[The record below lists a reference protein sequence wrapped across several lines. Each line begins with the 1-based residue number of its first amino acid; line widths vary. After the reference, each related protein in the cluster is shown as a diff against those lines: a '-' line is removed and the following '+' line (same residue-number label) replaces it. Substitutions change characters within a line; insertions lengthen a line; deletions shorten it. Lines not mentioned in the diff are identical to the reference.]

1 MCGICGIKFQNSQ
14 SDDQIKDKF
23 LKVLNNLHHRG
34 PDSQK
39 YYYDENFYI
48 GATRLKI
55 LDLDKRSDMPM
66 VFDNLII
73 SFNGEIYNFL
83 EIKEKLVSIGEK
95 FITTSDTE
103 VILRLFKNYRF
114 ESFKMLEGMYAICI
128 YDLKT
133 KEIILARDTFGIKP
147 LYYSFFEN
155 KFIFSSELKSIVKV
169 FQELDK
175 INFNSCFSYLVK
187 GSILEPNTPYKNILS
202 LKPGCILIIQNNL
215 NYEIRSIETVS
226 SIIRNSENSEKI
238 YTKDD
243 LFHELNKQIIKHT
256 QSDVP
261 LALMLSSGIDSI
273 YIQKILNNSITP
285 HTLSYEFCKE
295 TKDDEIKEIKKNF
308 DLNNHITYYVKDS
321 EILNLNTSFN
331 NLSDTLSVDGLQF
344 LLISK
349 FIHNNNFKV
358 ALSGFGGDEI
368 FNSYPSYKYLR
379 FLNNFKKIIPSRLA
393 YLIDFNHHK
402 IQKLS
407 NLIKS
412 VDNLEEMYVHFRSI
426 FSKKDAISFFK
437 KNQILIEENEINL
450 SEKIS
455 EYTSDIKF
463 INNKIKSLEMNVY
476 LRDQVLKDLDWAS
489 MKYSLEIRVP
499 FLTKSLLKISS
510 SKYLVDSLRKDDL
523 FFYAGLKKTKYYQNY
538 AKKGFATPAGI
549 NKKQKEFVET
559 NLNKFI
565 SEHQKK

>member
-14 SDDQIKDKF
+14 SNNEIKEKF
-23 LKVLNNLHHRG
+23 LKVLNNVHHRG
-34 PDSQK
+34 PDSQN
-39 YYYDENFYI
+39 YYHDENLYI
-48 GATRLKI
+48 GTTRLKI

-66 VFDNLII
+66 KFDGLII

-83 EIKEKLVSIGEK
+83 EIKEKLISIGEK

-147 LYYSFFEN
+147 LYYSFFDN

-169 FQELDK
+169 FKNLNK
-175 INFNSCFSYLVK
+175 INYNSCFDYLIK

-202 LKPGCILIIQNNL
+202 LKPGNILIVQDNL
-215 NYEIRSIETVS
+215 DFKIKNIETVT
-226 SIIRNSENSEKI
+226 SIIRDSENSEII

-243 LFHELNKQIIKHT
+243 FFHELNKQIIKHT

-273 YIQKILNNSITP
+273 YIQRILNNLITP
-285 HTLSYEFCKE
+285 FTLGYEFCKK
-295 TKDDEIKEIKKNF
+295 TKDDEINEIKKNF
-308 DLNNHITYYVKDS
+308 NLNNHISYYEKDN
-321 EILNLNTSFN
+321 EILNLNANFN
-331 NLSDTLSVDGLQF
+331 NLSDTLSIDGLQF
-344 LLISK
+344 LLISQ
-349 FIHNNNFKV
+349 FIHKNNFKV
-358 ALSGFGGDEI
+358 ALGGFGGDEI

-379 FLNNFKKIIPSRLA
+379 FFNNFKKIIPKKLSV
-393 YLIDFNHHK
+393 LINFNHHK
-402 IQKLS
+402 LQKLS
-407 NLIKS
+407 NLIKN
-412 VDNLEEMYVHFRSI
+412 VDNLEEMYVNFRSI
-426 FSKKDAISFFK
+426 FNKKDAISFCK
-437 KNQILIEENEINL
+437 KNGILIEVNEINL
-450 SEKIS
+450 SKKIT

-510 SKYLVDSLRKDDL
+510 SKYLVNSLKKDDL
-523 FFYAGLKKTKYYQNY
+523 FFYAGFSKTKYYQNY
-538 AKKGFATPAGI
+538 IKKGFSTPSNI
-549 NKKQKEFVET
+549 NKKQKEFLVS

-565 SEHQKK
+565 KEHQ

>member
-14 SDDQIKDKF
+14 SDNEIKEKF
-23 LKVLNNLHHRG
+23 LKVLNNIHHRG

-39 YYYDENFYI
+39 YYHNENFYV
-48 GATRLKI
+48 GTTRLKI

-73 SFNGEIYNFL
+73 SYNGEIYNFL

-147 LYYSFFEN
+147 LYYSFFKN

-169 FQELDK
+169 FKNLDE
-175 INFNSCFSYLVK
+175 INYNACFDYLMK

-202 LKPGCILIIQNNL
+202 LKPGNILIVQDNL
-215 NYEIRSIETVS
+215 DYKIRDIETVT
-226 SIIRNSENSEKI
+226 SIIRDSENSEAI

-243 LFHELNKQIIKHT
+243 FFHELNKQIIKHT

-261 LALMLSSGIDSI
+261 LALMLSSGIDSV
-273 YIQKILNNSITP
+273 YIQKILNNLITP
-285 HTLSYEFCKE
+285 FTLSYEFCKK
-295 TKDDEIKEIKKNF
+295 TKDDEINEIKKNF
-308 DLNNHITYYVKDS
+308 NLNNHITYYAKDD
-321 EILNLNTSFN
+321 ELLNLCDNFN
-331 NLSDTLSVDGLQF
+331 NFSDTLSIDGLQF

-358 ALSGFGGDEI
+358 ALGGFGGDEI
-368 FNSYPSYKYLR
+368 LNSYPSYKYLR
-379 FLNNFKKIIPSRLA
+379 FFNNFKKIIPKKLST
-393 YLIDFNHHK
+393 LINFNHHK
-402 IQKLS
+402 LQKLS
-407 NLIKS
+407 NLIKNA
-412 VDNLEEMYVHFRSI
+412 DNLEEMYVNFRSI
-426 FSKKDAISFFK
+426 FNKKDAISFCK
-437 KNQILIEENEINL
+437 ENGILIDVNEINL
-450 SEKIS
+450 SKKIM

-489 MKYSLEIRVP
+489 MKYSIELRVP

-510 SKYLVDSLRKDDL
+510 SKYLVNSLKKDDL
-523 FFYAGLKKTKYYQNY
+523 FYYAGLSKTKYYQNY
-538 AKKGFATPAGI
+538 VKKGFSTPSNI
-549 NKKQKEFVET
+549 NKKQKEFLVS

-565 SEHQKK
+565 KEHQ

>member
-155 KFIFSSELKSIVKV
+155 KFIFSSELKSITKV
-169 FQELDK
+169 FLSLDK
-175 INFNSCFSYLVK
+175 INYNYCLDYLIK
-187 GSILEPNTPYKNILS
+187 GSTLEPNTPFKNILS
-202 LKPGCILIIQNNL
+202 LKAGNILIVQNNL
-215 NYEIRSIETVS
+215 DYKIKSIETVT
-226 SIIRNSENSEKI
+226 SIIRDSENSEVI

-243 LFHELNKQIIKHT
+243 FFHELNNQIIKHT

-273 YIQKILNNSITP
+273 YLQKILNNLITP
-285 HTLSYEFCKE
+285 FTLSYEFCKN
-295 TKDDEIKEIKKNF
+295 TKNDEINEIKKNF
-308 DLNNHITYYVKDS
+308 SLNNHITHYAKNN
-321 EILNLNTSFN
+321 EILNLNENFN
-331 NLSDTLSVDGLQF
+331 NLSDTLSIDGLQF
-344 LLISK
+344 LLISQ

-379 FLNNFKKIIPSRLA
+379 FFNKFKKFIPKKISC
-393 YLIDFNHHK
+393 LINFNYFK
-402 IQKLS
+402 LQKLS
-407 NLIKS
+407 NLIGNA
-412 VDNLEEMYVHFRSI
+412 DNLEEMYINFRSI
-426 FSKKDAISFFK
+426 FNKKDAISFFK
-437 KNQILIEENEINL
+437 ENRILIQDNEINL
-450 SEKIS
+450 SKRIM

-510 SKYLVDSLRKDDL
+510 SKYLVNSLKKNDL
-523 FFYAGLKKTKYYQNY
+523 FLYAGLKNTKYYKNY
-538 AKKGFATPAGI
+538 VKRGFSTPSNI
-549 NKKQKEFVET
+549 NKKQKEFLVT

-565 SEHQKK
+565 KEHQ

>member
-14 SDDQIKDKF
+14 SNNEIKEKF
-23 LKVLNNLHHRG
+23 LKVLNNVHHRG
-34 PDSQK
+34 PDSQN
-39 YYYDENFYI
+39 YYHDENLYI
-48 GATRLKI
+48 GTTRLKI

-66 VFDNLII
+66 KFDGLII

-83 EIKEKLVSIGEK
+83 EIKEKLISIGEK

-147 LYYSFFEN
+147 LYYSFFDN

-169 FQELDK
+169 FKNLNK
-175 INFNSCFSYLVK
+175 INYNSCFDYLIK

-202 LKPGCILIIQNNL
+202 LKPGNILIVQDNL
-215 NYEIRSIETVS
+215 DFKIKNIETVT
-226 SIIRNSENSEKI
+226 SIIRDSENSEII

-243 LFHELNKQIIKHT
+243 FFHELNKQIIKHT

-273 YIQKILNNSITP
+273 YIQRILNNLITP
-285 HTLSYEFCKE
+285 FTLGYEFCKK
-295 TKDDEIKEIKKNF
+295 TKDDEINEIKKNF
-308 DLNNHITYYVKDS
+308 NLNNHISYYAKDN
-321 EILNLNTSFN
+321 EILNLNANFN
-331 NLSDTLSVDGLQF
+331 NLSDTLSIDGLQF
-344 LLISK
+344 LLISQ
-349 FIHNNNFKV
+349 FIHKNNFKV
-358 ALSGFGGDEI
+358 ALGGFGGDEI

-379 FLNNFKKIIPSRLA
+379 FFNNFKKIIPKKLSV
-393 YLIDFNHHK
+393 LINFNHHK
-402 IQKLS
+402 LQKLS
-407 NLIKS
+407 NLIKN
-412 VDNLEEMYVHFRSI
+412 VDNLEEMYVNFRSI
-426 FSKKDAISFFK
+426 FNKKDAISFCK
-437 KNQILIEENEINL
+437 KNGILIEVNEINL
-450 SEKIS
+450 SKKIT

-510 SKYLVDSLRKDDL
+510 SKYLVNSLKKDDL
-523 FFYAGLKKTKYYQNY
+523 FFYAGFSKTKYYQNY
-538 AKKGFATPAGI
+538 IKKGFSTPSNI
-549 NKKQKEFVET
+549 NKKQKEFLVS

-565 SEHQKK
+565 KEHQ

>member
-1 MCGICGIKFQNSQ
+1 MCGICGIKFKDRHS
-14 SDDQIKDKF
+14 SDEIKEKF
-23 LKVLNNLHHRG
+23 LSVLNNIHHRG
-34 PDSQK
+34 PDSQN
-39 YYYDENFYI
+39 YYQGENIYI
-48 GATRLKI
+48 GTTRLKI

-66 VFDNLII
+66 IIDDLII

-83 EIKEKLVSIGEK
+83 EIKQKLLSIGEK

-103 VILRLFKNYRF
+103 VILKLFKNYRF
-114 ESFKMLEGMYAICI
+114 ESFKMLEGMYAISI

-155 KFIFSSELKSIVKV
+155 KFIFSSELKSIIKV

-175 INFNSCFSYLVK
+175 INFNSCFSYLIK
-187 GSILEPNTPYKNILS
+187 GSILEPNTPYKNIIS
-202 LKPGCILIIQNNL
+202 LKPGCILIVQNNL
-215 NYEIRSIETVS
+215 DYEVKNIETIA

-285 HTLSYEFCKE
+285 FTLSYEFCKE
-295 TKDDEIKEIKKNF
+295 TRDDEIYEIKKNF
-308 DLNNHITYYVKDS
+308 NLNNHITYYAKNS
-321 EILNLNTSFN
+321 EILNFNTNFN
-331 NLSDTLSVDGLQF
+331 DLSDTLSLDGLQF
-344 LLISK
+344 LLLSQ

-358 ALSGFGGDEI
+358 SLSGFGGDEI

-379 FLNNFKKIIPSRLA
+379 LLNNFKKIIPSSLFH
-393 YLIDFNHHK
+393 LINFSQHK

-407 NLIKS
+407 NLIKN
-412 VDNLEEMYVHFRSI
+412 VDNLEEMYANFRSI
-426 FSKKDAISFFK
+426 LNKKDAIFFFK
-437 KNQILIEENEINL
+437 KNKILIEENEINL
-450 SEKIS
+450 SKKIS
-455 EYTSDIKF
+455 EYTSNIKF

-489 MKYSLEIRVP
+489 MKYSLEVRVP
-499 FLTKSLLKISS
+499 FLTKSLLEISA
-510 SKYLVDSLRKDDL
+510 SKYLVNSIKKDDL
-523 FFYAGLKKTKYYQNY
+523 FFYAGLKKTKYYKNY
-538 AKKGFATPAGI
+538 TKKGFGTPSNI
-549 NKKQKEFVET
+549 NKKQKDFIIN
-559 NLNKFI
+559 NLSKFI
-565 SEHQKK
+565 KDHQ

>member
-14 SDDQIKDKF
+14 SNNEIKEKF
-23 LKVLNNLHHRG
+23 LKVLNNVHHRG
-34 PDSQK
+34 PDSQN
-39 YYYDENFYI
+39 YYHDENLYI
-48 GATRLKI
+48 GTTRLKI

-66 VFDNLII
+66 KFDGLII

-83 EIKEKLVSIGEK
+83 EIKEKLISIGEK

-147 LYYSFFEN
+147 LYYSFFDN

-169 FQELDK
+169 FKNLNK
-175 INFNSCFSYLVK
+175 INYNSCFDYLIK

-202 LKPGCILIIQNNL
+202 LKPGNILIVQDNL
-215 NYEIRSIETVS
+215 DFKIKNIETVT
-226 SIIRNSENSEKI
+226 SIIRDSENSEII

-243 LFHELNKQIIKHT
+243 FFHELNKQIIKHT

-273 YIQKILNNSITP
+273 YIQRILNNLITP
-285 HTLSYEFCKE
+285 FTLGYEFCKK
-295 TKDDEIKEIKKNF
+295 TKDDEINEIKKNF
-308 DLNNHITYYVKDS
+308 NLNNHISYYAKDN
-321 EILNLNTSFN
+321 EILNLNANFN
-331 NLSDTLSVDGLQF
+331 NLSDTLSIDGLQF
-344 LLISK
+344 LLISQ
-349 FIHNNNFKV
+349 FIHKNNFKV
-358 ALSGFGGDEI
+358 ALGGFGGDEI

-379 FLNNFKKIIPSRLA
+379 FFNNFKKIIPKKLSV
-393 YLIDFNHHK
+393 LINFNHHK
-402 IQKLS
+402 LQKLS
-407 NLIKS
+407 NLIKN
-412 VDNLEEMYVHFRSI
+412 VDNLEEMYVNFRSI
-426 FSKKDAISFFK
+426 FNKKDAISFCK
-437 KNQILIEENEINL
+437 KNGILIEVNEINL
-450 SEKIS
+450 SKKIT

-489 MKYSLEIRVP
+489 MKYSLEVRVP

-510 SKYLVDSLRKDDL
+510 SKYLVNSLKKDDL
-523 FFYAGLKKTKYYQNY
+523 FFYAGFSKTKYYQNY
-538 AKKGFATPAGI
+538 IKKGFSTPSNI
-549 NKKQKEFVET
+549 NKKQKEFLIS

-565 SEHQKK
+565 KEHQ

>member
-14 SDDQIKDKF
+14 SNNEIKEKF
-23 LKVLNNLHHRG
+23 LKVLKNIHHRG
-34 PDSQK
+34 PDSQN
-39 YYYDENFYI
+39 YYHDENLYI
-48 GATRLKI
+48 GTTRLKI

-66 VFDNLII
+66 KFDDLII

-83 EIKEKLVSIGEK
+83 EIKEKLISIGEK

-147 LYYSFFEN
+147 LYYSFFDN

-169 FQELDK
+169 FKNLNK
-175 INFNSCFSYLVK
+175 INYNSCFDYLIK

-202 LKPGCILIIQNNL
+202 LKPGNILIVQDNL
-215 NYEIRSIETVS
+215 DFRIKNIETVT
-226 SIIRNSENSEKI
+226 SIIRDSENSEII

-243 LFHELNKQIIKHT
+243 FFHELNKQIIKHT

-261 LALMLSSGIDSI
+261 LALMLSGGIDSI
-273 YIQKILNNSITP
+273 YIQRILNNSITP
-285 HTLSYEFCKE
+285 FTLGYEFCKK
-295 TKDDEIKEIKKNF
+295 TNDDEINEIKKNF
-308 DLNNHITYYVKDS
+308 NLNNHISYYAKDN
-321 EILNLNTSFN
+321 EILNLNANFN
-331 NLSDTLSVDGLQF
+331 NLSDTLSIDGLQF
-344 LLISK
+344 LLISE
-349 FIHNNNFKV
+349 FIHKNNFKV
-358 ALSGFGGDEI
+358 ALGGFGGDEI

-379 FLNNFKKIIPSRLA
+379 FFNNFKKIIPKKVG
-393 YLIDFNHHK
+393 YLLNFNHHK

-407 NLIKS
+407 NLIKNA
-412 VDNLEEMYVHFRSI
+412 DNLEEMYINFRSI
-426 FSKKDAISFFK
+426 FNKKDAINFLK
-437 KNQILIEENEINL
+437 ENKILIEENEISL

-510 SKYLVDSLRKDDL
+510 SKYLVNSIKKDDL
-523 FFYAGLKKTKYYQNY
+523 FFYAGLKKTKYYKNY
-538 AKKGFATPAGI
+538 NKKGFSTPSNI
-549 NKKQKEFVET
+549 NKGQKDFIVN
-559 NLNKFI
+559 NLSKFI
-565 SEHQKK
+565 KEHQ

>member
-14 SDDQIKDKF
+14 SNNEIKEKF
-23 LKVLNNLHHRG
+23 LKVLNNIHHRG
-34 PDSQK
+34 PDSQN
-39 YYYDENFYI
+39 YYHDENLYI
-48 GATRLKI
+48 GTTRLKI

-66 VFDNLII
+66 KFDDLII

-83 EIKEKLVSIGEK
+83 DIKEKLISIGEK

-147 LYYSFFEN
+147 LYYSFFDN

-169 FQELDK
+169 FKNLNK
-175 INFNSCFSYLVK
+175 INYNSCFDYLIK

-202 LKPGCILIIQNNL
+202 LKPGNILIVQDNL
-215 NYEIRSIETVS
+215 DYRIKNIETVT
-226 SIIRNSENSEKI
+226 SIIRDSENSEII

-243 LFHELNKQIIKHT
+243 FFHELNKQIIKHT

-273 YIQKILNNSITP
+273 YIQRILNNLITP
-285 HTLSYEFCKE
+285 FTLGYEFCKK
-295 TKDDEIKEIKKNF
+295 TKDDEINEIKKNF
-308 DLNNHITYYVKDS
+308 NLNNHITYYAKDN
-321 EILNLNTSFN
+321 EILNLNTNFN
-331 NLSDTLSVDGLQF
+331 DLSDTLSIDGLQF
-344 LLISK
+344 LLISQ
-349 FIHNNNFKV
+349 FIHKNNFKV
-358 ALSGFGGDEI
+358 ALGGFGGDEI

-379 FLNNFKKIIPSRLA
+379 FFNNFKKIIPKKIS
-393 YLIDFNHHK
+393 YLLNFNHHK

-407 NLIKS
+407 NLIKNA
-412 VDNLEEMYVHFRSI
+412 DNLEEMYINFRSI
-426 FSKKDAISFFK
+426 FNKKDAINFLK
-437 KNQILIEENEINL
+437 ENKILIEENEINL
-450 SEKIS
+450 SERIS

-510 SKYLVDSLRKDDL
+510 SKYLVNSLKKDDL
-523 FFYAGLKKTKYYQNY
+523 FLYGGLKKTKYYQNY
-538 AKKGFATPAGI
+538 IKKGFSTPSNI
-549 NKKQKEFVET
+549 NKKQKEFLAT

-565 SEHQKK
+565 KEHQ

>member
-14 SDDQIKDKF
+14 SNNEIKEKF
-23 LKVLNNLHHRG
+23 LKVLYNIHHRG
-34 PDSQK
+34 PDSQN
-39 YYYDENFYI
+39 YYHDENLYI
-48 GATRLKI
+48 GTTRLKI

-66 VFDNLII
+66 KFDDLII

-83 EIKEKLVSIGEK
+83 EIKEKLISIGEK

-147 LYYSFFEN
+147 LYYSFFDN

-169 FQELDK
+169 FKNLNK
-175 INFNSCFSYLVK
+175 INYNSCFDYLIK

-202 LKPGCILIIQNNL
+202 LKPGNILIVQDNL
-215 NYEIRSIETVS
+215 DFRIKNIETVT
-226 SIIRNSENSEKI
+226 SIIRDSENSEII

-243 LFHELNKQIIKHT
+243 FFHELNKQIIKHT

-273 YIQKILNNSITP
+273 YIQRILNNLITP
-285 HTLSYEFCKE
+285 FTLGYEFCKK
-295 TKDDEIKEIKKNF
+295 TKDDEINEIKKNF
-308 DLNNHITYYVKDS
+308 NLNNHISYYAKNN
-321 EILNLNTSFN
+321 EILNLNANFN
-331 NLSDTLSVDGLQF
+331 NLSDTLSIDGLQF
-344 LLISK
+344 LLISQ
-349 FIHNNNFKV
+349 FIHKNNFKV
-358 ALSGFGGDEI
+358 ALGGFGGDEI

-379 FLNNFKKIIPSRLA
+379 FFNNFKKIIPKKLSV
-393 YLIDFNHHK
+393 LINFNHHK
-402 IQKLS
+402 LQKLS
-407 NLIKS
+407 NLIKNA
-412 VDNLEEMYVHFRSI
+412 DNLEEMYVNFRSI
-426 FSKKDAISFFK
+426 FNKKDAISFCK
-437 KNQILIEENEINL
+437 KNGILIEVNEINL
-450 SEKIS
+450 SKKIT

-510 SKYLVDSLRKDDL
+510 SKYLVNSLKKDDL
-523 FFYAGLKKTKYYQNY
+523 FFYAGFSKTKYYQNY
-538 AKKGFATPAGI
+538 IKKGFSTPSNI
-549 NKKQKEFVET
+549 NKKQKEFLVS

-565 SEHQKK
+565 KEHQ